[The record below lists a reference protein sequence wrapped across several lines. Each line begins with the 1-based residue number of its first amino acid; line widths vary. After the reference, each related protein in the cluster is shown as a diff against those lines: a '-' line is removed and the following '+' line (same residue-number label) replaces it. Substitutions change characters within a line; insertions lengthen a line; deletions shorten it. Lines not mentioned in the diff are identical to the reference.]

1 MLIDLNDLNNFLL
14 YSKLGRILMNNYS
27 NENIVDIPSQYY
39 FKDIEIN
46 TIEDILHIFQSIQF
60 WDSYNLPT
68 QIYDFIYNNKT
79 LDYEKNLFNILLSDY
94 TREIDRKFINNM
106 KLIYYSDFYNLMDRC
121 SSLGNMDIMFW
132 AFKHGYPF
140 TKNTINNACKNGNYH
155 CLIFA
160 HRHGASI
167 QEDSCLYSILHKC
180 DDFLSLKYCYE
191 NGSKIDT
198 TIFNIICS
206 NDYPNCL
213 TYLLSL
219 DLDINYIKLYKIT
232 KQKNNTK
239 CMKILKKIYNKIIS
253 EKGKQ
258 LLLTNNS

>member
-1 MLIDLNDLNNFLL
+1 MLINLDHLNEYLL
-14 YSKLGRILMNNYS
+14 YSKLGSILMNNYTR
-27 NENIVDIPSQYY
+27 ENIVEIPSEYY

-46 TIEDILHIFQSIQF
+46 SINDILHIFQSIQF

-68 QIYDFIYNNKT
+68 EIYDFIHNNKT
-79 LDYEKNLFNILLSDY
+79 LDYENELFNILLNDY

-106 KLIYYSDFYNLMDRC
+106 KLIYYSNFYNLMDRC

-132 AFKHGYPF
+132 AFKQGYPF
-140 TKNTINNACKNGNYH
+140 TKNTINNACMNGNYH

-160 HRHGASI
+160 HKHGAII
-167 QEDSCLYSILHKC
+167 QEESCLYSVLHEC
-180 DDFLSLKYCYE
+180 DDFLCVKYCYE
-191 NGSKIDT
+191 NGSNIDT
-198 TIFNIICS
+198 TIFNLICLR
-206 NDYPNCL
+206 DYSNCL

-219 DLDINYIKLYKIT
+219 DLDVDFVKLYKIT
-232 KQKNNTK
+232 KQKNSTK